1 LCLKM
6 ARVSVSN
13 VFDVNG
19 GLGVGGVTSL
29 EGIDLNRNRSSSIE
43 VRKVSINAGA
53 AKKGSTSGGGNL
65 KMAMMSLGG
74 SGQVI
79 KKELAVDPQG
89 VVESREKEKIALQ
102 ELNDRF
108 AAYIERVRFLEA
120 DNKRLQSIITEL
132 TLKFE
137 SLDAALRAIYEEE
150 LKAARA
156 ALDKTTAAKGAAE
169 LRAYNA
175 EAKLKEVTALYTAES
190 AAHVVTKES
199 IPQLEKMISERDSQI
214 DFLTKNLAAI
224 ELELKRLK
232 GQSSSLQS
240 DLALAKQDRDA
251 ETVARVELESIIQTK
266 DDEMIFMKA
275 MYEEK
280 VKALMALDLGS
291 DAFKAAFSNELAL
304 ALRDIRCEYE
314 SIMEATRTQ
323 DTDAWYRAKFNEV
336 MQVTSRQTNDLAM
349 AKDEVRNW
357 RNKYHA
363 AVGDLSS
370 LRAMVGGLEDRI
382 RQLAAELAAAEQAFA
397 AAMAEKDARINGLN
411 YEMTQLIASLKEL
424 TDVKLAL
431 DAEIATYR
439 RLLMAEDGR
448 LSARAT
454 SELSQTTTT
463 TTTTTTI
470 INPFILSFQEEDDY
484 YLLAF
489 QHCDADRSGHVTT
502 TELKNAFE
510 WMNANNFM
518 GRSKRNVS
526 YPYVNA
532 ILKRGDVDSS
542 LTLDYPEFCK
552 LMRMEKRLFAEE
564 AFSKAVGGAASLDQ
578 VVQTLKEAG
587 YVFND
592 NWLPFLK
599 QFQTPTGTVS
609 LDKLSPMLC

>member
-1 LCLKM
+1 MTTRL
-6 ARVSVSN
+6 STSN
-13 VFDVNG
+13 ILD
-19 GLGVGGVTSL
+19 LGSM
-29 EGIDLNRNRSSSIE
+29 EGIDLTRSRGSSIE

-53 AKKGSTSGGGNL
+53 AKRGSASGGGGL

-74 SGQVI
+74 SGQVV

-102 ELNDRF
+102 QLNERF
-108 AAYIERVRFLEA
+108 ASYIERVRFLEA
-120 DNKRLQSIITEL
+120 DNKRLQSIISEL
-132 TLKFE
+132 TLKYE
-137 SLDAALRAIYEEE
+137 SLDAALRAIYEAE
-150 LKAARA
+150 LVAART

-175 EAKLKEVTALYTAES
+175 EVKLKEVTALYTAES
-190 AAHVVTKES
+190 AAHVVTKDT
-199 IPQLEKMISERDSQI
+199 IPALEKMISERDAQI
-214 DFLTKNLAAI
+214 DFLTKNAAAMEV
-224 ELELKRLK
+224 ELRRLK
-232 GQSSSLQS
+232 GQSTSLQQ
-240 DLALAKQDRDA
+240 DLATAKQDRDA
-251 ETVARVELESIIQTK
+251 ETVARVELESLLQTK
-266 DDEMIFMKA
+266 DDEITFMKA

-280 VKALMALDLGS
+280 VKALLALDLGS

-304 ALRDIRCEYE
+304 ALRDIRGEYE

-336 MQVTSRQTNDLAM
+336 MAVTSRQTTDLSA
-349 AKDEVRNW
+349 AKEEVRKW
-357 RNKYHA
+357 RAKYHA
-363 AVGDLSS
+363 AMGDLTSF
-370 LRAMVGGLEDRI
+370 RAMVGGLEDRI
-382 RQLAAELAAAEQAFA
+382 NQLTIDLATAEKNFA
-397 AAMAEKDARINGLN
+397 AALAEKDVRINGLN
-411 YEMTQLIASLKEL
+411 YELTQLIASLKEL

-448 LSARAT
+448 LGKIST
-454 SELSQTTTT
+454 EQLTTQTMTTT

-470 INPFILSFQEEDDY
+470 INPFIVQFKQEDDY

-510 WMNANNFM
+510 WMNRNNFM

-552 LMRMEKRLFAEE
+552 LMRMEKRLFAED
-564 AFSKAVGGAASLDQ
+564 AFAKFATGSVGLDQ
-578 VVQTLKEAG
+578 TIQIFKEAG

-592 NWLPFLK
+592 DWIPFLK
-599 QFQTPTGTVS
+599 QYQSANGQIAINKVVAV
-609 LDKLSPMLC
+609 L

>member
-1 LCLKM
+1 M
-6 ARVSVSN
+6 ARVSLSN
-13 VFDVNG
+13 VLDVSG
-19 GLGVGGVTSL
+19 GLGVTSL

-53 AKKGSTSGGGNL
+53 AKRGSTSGGSNL

-74 SGQVI
+74 GQQVI
-79 KKELAVDPQG
+79 KKELAIDPQG

-214 DFLTKNLAAI
+214 DYLTKNLAAI

-266 DDEMIFMKA
+266 DDEMVFMKA

-336 MQVTSRQTNDLAM
+336 MQVTSRQTNDLAS

-363 AVGDLSS
+363 AMGDLSS

-382 RQLAAELAAAEQAFA
+382 RQLTAELAAAEQAFA

-448 LSARAT
+448 LSARST
-454 SELSQTTTT
+454 SELTTTTT

-470 INPFILSFQEEDDY
+470 VNPFIVNFKEEDDY

-489 QHCDADRSGHVTT
+489 QYCDADRSGHVTT

-510 WMNANNFM
+510 WMNKNNFM

-542 LTLDYPEFCK
+542 LTLDYHEFCK

-564 AFSKAVGGAASLDQ
+564 AFAKAVGGTASLDQ

-592 NWLPFLK
+592 NWVPFLK
-599 QFQTPTGTVS
+599 QYQSPAGTIS
-609 LDKLSPMLC
+609 LDRLSPMLC